1 MKSKRIDSLSNINGC
16 LSKPQKDGEG
26 CETRGEFSAA
36 PRAVGYVCIYRIE
49 PVGEG
54 ESVRIYYERRV
65 GDATERDCLTLLVGQ
80 YSKLGIRQGEIGE
93 DEFSELLGAG
103 ELYSALCRGIGFLSY
118 GDKSARMLKYKLERK
133 GFSRDVATRAVGY
146 LSENG
151 YILEEDGAL
160 RRAELCAAKHWGPAR
175 IRQELRAQGYGE
187 DAIDAAMESLEDYD
201 FDASCREI
209 VKKKCKCGY
218 PADDVCEQKKLIAS
232 VMRYGYSYEQ
242 VKRAIAGELKNLS
255 R

>member
-1 MKSKRIDSLSNINGC
+1 MKSKRIDGISDINRC
-16 LSKPQKDGEG
+16 LSERPQDGIG
-26 CETRGEFSAA
+26 CVKRGEFCTS
-36 PRAVGYVCIYRIE
+36 PCAVGYVCIYRIE

-65 GDATERDCLTLLVGQ
+65 GEATERDYLTLLVGQ
-80 YSKLGIRQGEIGE
+80 YSKLGVRQGEIGE
-93 DEFSELLGAG
+93 DEFSEILEAG

-133 GFSRDVATRAVGY
+133 GFSRDVAARAVEY

-151 YILEEDGAL
+151 YILEDDGAV

-187 DAIDAAMESLEDYD
+187 DAINAAMESLEDYD

-209 VKKKCKCGY
+209 VRKKCRGGY
-218 PADDVCEQKKLIAS
+218 PEDDVCEQKKLISS
-232 VMRYGYSYEQ
+232 VMRCGYSYEQ
-242 VKRAIAGELKNLS
+242 VKRAIAVELKN
-255 R
+255 